1 MIGPVL
7 KHMCIKSVKSVE
19 TGFFFTAVDMND
31 KVLCKKKPATINV
44 TL

>member
-19 TGFFFTAVDMND
+19 TGLFCTAVDMND